1 KKVVAMSEIK
11 AIVNTIIHDLEQKKE
26 RKTKDVHAVWKSC
39 VKEKEA
45 LHTWVQET
53 KGNMLYVNVD
63 CSAWM
68 FQCRLRYKV
77 ILQNIQ
83 KEYPE
88 IKRIYFKVG
97 KIT

>member
-1 KKVVAMSEIK
+1 MSEIK
-11 AIVNTIIHDLEQKKE
+11 AIVNTIIHGLEQKKE
-26 RKTKDVHAVWKSC
+26 QQAKDVHSIWRSC

-45 LHTWVQET
+45 QHTRVKGT

-68 FQCRLRYKV
+68 FQCRLRYKP
-77 ILQNIQ
+77 ILKNIQ